1 MATKKTKAVEP
12 KVKKSTKKKDSI
24 TLDMPGTIGSA
35 KIVLPK
41 EKKTKLKN
49 VDSGGW
55 PKMQQGTHLTVKTFE
70 DGTTELI
77 WDWDALVSE
86 VRAACLKAESNIP
99 ATAELAA
106 MKPNVKAKVVTQRK
120 KNKTK

>member
-24 TLDMPGTIGSA
+24 TLEMPGTIGSA

-49 VDSGGW
+49 LDSSGW
-55 PKMQQGTHLTVKTFE
+55 PKIQQGTHLTVKTFE
-70 DGTTELI
+70 DGKTELV

-86 VRAACLKAESNIP
+86 VRSACLKAESNIP
-99 ATAELAA
+99 ATTEANVE
-106 MKPNVKAKVVTQRK
+106 VKAKRK
-120 KNKTK
+120 KSKTK

>member
-1 MATKKTKAVEP
+1 MATKKIKVEEP
-12 KVKKSTKKKDSI
+12 KAKKPAKKKDSI

-41 EKKTKLKN
+41 EKKTKPKN
-49 VDSGGW
+49 KPSGGW
-55 PKMQQGTHLTVKTFE
+55 PKIVQGTHLTVKTFE
-70 DGTTELI
+70 DGKTELI

-99 ATAELAA
+99 ATT
-106 MKPNVKAKVVTQRK
+106 KI
-120 KNKTK
+120 KTKRVKKVK